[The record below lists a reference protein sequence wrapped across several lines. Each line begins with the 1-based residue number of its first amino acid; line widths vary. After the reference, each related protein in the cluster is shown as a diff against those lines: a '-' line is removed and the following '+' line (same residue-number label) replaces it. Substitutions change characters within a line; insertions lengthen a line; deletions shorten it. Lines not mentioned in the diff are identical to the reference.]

1 MARDRVLIMNFV
13 YSASNNMFYPY
24 KYQPQYINSGDWP
37 DDAIDV
43 DDSVFFEYTGK
54 PPEGKQRGANAEGFP
69 EWVDIPAP
77 TDEEII
83 AGASYKKQSLIEKAN
98 GYMNDKQWPGKA
110 ALGRLT
116 EAEKDQY
123 NLWLDYLDAL
133 DAVDTSSVP
142 DIDWPVA
149 PAE

>member
-24 KYQPQYINSGDWP
+24 EYQQQYINSGDWP

-54 PPEGKQRGANAEGFP
+54 PPEGKQRGTDAEGLP
-69 EWVDIPAP
+69 GWVDIPAP

-83 AGASYKKQSLIEKAN
+83 AEASYKKQSLIEEAN
-98 GYMNDKQWPGKA
+98 GHMNDKQWPGKA

-116 EAEKDQY
+116 DTEKKQY

-133 DAVDTSSVP
+133 EAVDTSSAP
-142 DIDWPVA
+142 DINWPES
-149 PAE
+149 PEE